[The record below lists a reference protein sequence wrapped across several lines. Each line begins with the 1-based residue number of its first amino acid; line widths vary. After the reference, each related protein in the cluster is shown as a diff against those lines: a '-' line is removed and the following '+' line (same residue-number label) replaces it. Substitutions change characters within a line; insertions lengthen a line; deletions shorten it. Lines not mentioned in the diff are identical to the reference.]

1 MAVSA
6 ESASS
11 SLAANKDAVY
21 GDPLKVSY
29 SATLT
34 WGAPVEVS
42 IGVTGV
48 PTSQMTDEQIDL
60 AYKTGT
66 NTGLRYD
73 AITVKPIE
81 GMTEDMIRGVDI
93 GTASLFAAKNASC
106 LPTF

>member
-1 MAVSA
+1 M
-6 ESASS
+6 
-11 SLAANKDAVY
+11 
-21 GDPLKVSY
+21 
-29 SATLT
+29 T

-73 AITVKPIE
+73 AVTVKPIE

-93 GTASLFAAKNASC
+93 GSYQSLINAGVKF
-106 LPTF
+106 L